1 MLRINTD
8 YKRPSPAHICWY
20 IEYLA
25 QEGRKAPTIKNH
37 ISHLRTFFMLAGLDL
52 SALHSYIVTNALR
65 ALSIT
70 LRHIPNLKRGANP
83 TTLRAAL
90 GYCGDLAYP
99 EHVAFA
105 ILAMFH
111 GFFRQSNMVPQRAR
125 GFDPTRHFTRDDF
138 VYTNEGLSVTLKW
151 SKTLQS
157 SGCPP
162 KVLLAPC
169 QDSGLCPVSAYSN
182 LLRVA
187 PTTGILQPLLQ
198 FNDGNSLTIRY
209 LADRWRELLMAA
221 GMDPTKI
228 SLHSLR
234 RGGATFAHTH
244 GAKLPDIMAQGTWA
258 SDAVLAYIR
267 QEPGQQSSVHRAL
280 NDA

>member
-1 MLRINTD
+1 
-8 YKRPSPAHICWY
+8 
-20 IEYLA
+20 
-25 QEGRKAPTIKNH
+25 
-37 ISHLRTFFMLAGLDL
+37 MLAGLGLDL
-52 SALHSYIVTNALR
+52 SALHSHVVINALR

-70 LRHIPNLKRGANP
+70 LRHIPNIKLGANP

-105 ILAMFH
+105 LLAMFH

-125 GFDPTRHFTRDDF
+125 GFDPTRHFTRDDL

-169 QDSGLCPVSAYSN
+169 QDCALSLPTQISSELPQQQGSCSLFCSS
-182 LLRVA
+182 
-187 PTTGILQPLLQ
+187 TTGTCSP
-198 FNDGNSLTIRY
+198 S
-209 LADRWRELLMAA
+209 
-221 GMDPTKI
+221 
-228 SLHSLR
+228 
-234 RGGATFAHTH
+234 AT
-244 GAKLPDIMAQGTWA
+244 
-258 SDAVLAYIR
+258 
-267 QEPGQQSSVHRAL
+267 
-280 NDA
+280 

>member
-52 SALHSYIVTNALR
+52 SALHSHIVTNALH
-65 ALSIT
+65 ALSIN
-70 LRHIPNLKRGANP
+70 LRHIPNLKLGANP

-138 VYTNEGLSVTLKW
+138 VYTNKGLSVTLKW

-162 KVLLAPC
+162 ESATSPM
-169 QDSGLCPVSAYSN
+169 SGLRTVPCLCLLKSPPSCPNNRDPAASSPVQ
-182 LLRVA
+182 R
-187 PTTGILQPLLQ
+187 
-198 FNDGNSLTIRY
+198 
-209 LADRWRELLMAA
+209 RELAH
-221 GMDPTKI
+221 DPLPSG
-228 SLHSLR
+228 SLERDAYGSWDGPLR
-234 RGGATFAHTH
+234 
-244 GAKLPDIMAQGTWA
+244 K
-258 SDAVLAYIR
+258 
-267 QEPGQQSSVHRAL
+267 
-280 NDA
+280 